1 MRLVEVRRSVIG
13 PGRQGVI
20 SSEEQAQPALF
31 VERMGPGVGCG
42 EALQRGL
49 VVECKANSSALKG
62 AAAVW
67 NSLSD
72 TLRTGRARGAV
83 GACADG
89 ETRMEGRHK
98 TDERDA
104 RGLAMLLRNGTLPRV
119 WIPLAELRD
128 QREILRWR
136 MSFLQRL
143 ELDRGNRTRTRNN
156 RLAAIHSFFQYV
168 AINEPALALH

>member
-1 MRLVEVRRSVIG
+1 
-13 PGRQGVI
+13 
-20 SSEEQAQPALF
+20 
-31 VERMGPGVGCG
+31 
-42 EALQRGL
+42 
-49 VVECKANSSALKG
+49 
-62 AAAVW
+62 
-67 NSLSD
+67 
-72 TLRTGRARGAV
+72 
-83 GACADG
+83 
-89 ETRMEGRHK
+89 MEGRHK
-98 TDERDA
+98 PDERDA